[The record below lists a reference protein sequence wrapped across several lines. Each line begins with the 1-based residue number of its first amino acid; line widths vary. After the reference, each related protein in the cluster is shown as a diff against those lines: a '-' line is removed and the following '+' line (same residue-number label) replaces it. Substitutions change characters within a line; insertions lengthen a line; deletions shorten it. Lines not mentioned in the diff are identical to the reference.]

1 MAETELHKW
10 PLPEITAKANVP
22 VDLKALADAMDQQ
35 VPYTCTSST
44 RPANPKA
51 GLIIYETNTK
61 RTYIGTGSGWAIM
74 GQDWVKYTPVF
85 TGATNWGTNAVR
97 TGQYCVGP
105 GGMVT
110 AQMRIQS
117 GTGAS
122 LGTGRIDVTLPV
134 PTQKDERQVQT
145 GTAIFLL
152 SGPQGNWRNGI
163 FAIGGNAPSGEV
175 FVPQGATPFVSPGKA
190 GMPWQSGS
198 ELHIAVTYASNLAVS
213 VM

>member
-10 PLPEITAKANVP
+10 PLPEITAQANVP
-22 VDLKALADAMDQQ
+22 ADLKALADAMDQQ

-44 RPANPKA
+44 RPATPRA

-61 RTYIGTGSGWAIM
+61 RTYIGTGTGWQIL

-85 TGATNWGTNAVR
+85 TGASNWGTNAVR

-134 PTQKDERQVQT
+134 PTQKDGRQVQT
-145 GTAIFLL
+145 GVVIFLAT
-152 SGPQGNWRNGI
+152 GQAGTWRNGL

-175 FVPQGATPFVSPGKA
+175 FVPQGATPFVSPGRA
-190 GMPWQSGS
+190 GIPWQANS
-198 ELHIAVTYASNLAVS
+198 EMHISVTYASNLAVS